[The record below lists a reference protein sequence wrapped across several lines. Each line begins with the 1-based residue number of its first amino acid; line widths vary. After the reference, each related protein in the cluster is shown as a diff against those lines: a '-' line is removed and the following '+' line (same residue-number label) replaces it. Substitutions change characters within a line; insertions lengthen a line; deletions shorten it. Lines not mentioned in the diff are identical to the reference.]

1 MFQSS
6 KPYSAVTVQI
16 EVLTGEQ
23 YEVEDSSG
31 IVDLIEAIRIQ
42 SSGPT
47 EASRALRKKLKYG
60 NLHRQLR
67 ALTILDFLIQN
78 AGDRFLREFADEP
91 LLERLRIA
99 ATDSVSDP
107 LIKQK
112 CKQIFGQWAVS
123 YRDTPGME
131 RVTALYKQLP
141 KRKQPATQ
149 AKAKVL
155 RDSGTSSEPPMG
167 HTVSVS
173 GGSGPTTVLSSPKH
187 KHSSSKSW
195 KKEKK
200 EKKVYNKAFN
210 FEKEKPEMLHTLA
223 SSSVASTNLLNA
235 LRLVNRE
242 TRRVSEDVEVLH
254 RFETCKQMRRQILRY
269 IQHVESEEYLGSLI
283 HANEE
288 LVTALMAFEV
298 LDKSVDYDSDSDQ
311 DVLESGWT
319 PDRDGRDLSETFSG
333 ISINPPKP
341 PRPPRPLSISVP
353 SSSTRRPTYSSE
365 SESEFEPDDDD
376 ENNPFGDRNAIVAP
390 AFDHFEPTMYEE
402 RQPPPPPPRTQSRSR
417 SRSPPRRPK
426 AHGGFRWK
434 EKRSANY
441 DNHEGENRLERGYR
455 NRSPRRGYDRDRDR
469 DRDRAQDRDRDRA
482 DYRDRNR
489 NRDRDRDRDWG
500 RDRDRRGRD
509 HDEERPRDRDRD
521 RDRNRSEKKE
531 KNPPPTKKPAMPGT
545 GEEMIIV
552 NVNDRLGTK
561 AAIPCLP
568 SDTIRDF
575 KALVAAHIGRE
586 PHEILLKR
594 QGERPFKDFITLGD
608 YSIGNGVQL
617 DLEVGTG
624 D

>member
-390 AFDHFEPTMYEE
+390 AFDHFEPTMYVT
-402 RQPPPPPPRTQSRSR
+402 PPASLAASHLIPSR
-417 SRSPPRRPK
+417 
-426 AHGGFRWK
+426 K
-434 EKRSANY
+434 E
-441 DNHEGENRLERGYR
+441 
-455 NRSPRRGYDRDRDR
+455 
-469 DRDRAQDRDRDRA
+469 
-482 DYRDRNR
+482 
-489 NRDRDRDRDWG
+489 
-500 RDRDRRGRD
+500 
-509 HDEERPRDRDRD
+509 
-521 RDRNRSEKKE
+521 
-531 KNPPPTKKPAMPGT
+531 
-545 GEEMIIV
+545 V
-552 NVNDRLGTK
+552 
-561 AAIPCLP
+561 
-568 SDTIRDF
+568 
-575 KALVAAHIGRE
+575 
-586 PHEILLKR
+586 
-594 QGERPFKDFITLGD
+594 
-608 YSIGNGVQL
+608 
-617 DLEVGTG
+617 
-624 D
+624 